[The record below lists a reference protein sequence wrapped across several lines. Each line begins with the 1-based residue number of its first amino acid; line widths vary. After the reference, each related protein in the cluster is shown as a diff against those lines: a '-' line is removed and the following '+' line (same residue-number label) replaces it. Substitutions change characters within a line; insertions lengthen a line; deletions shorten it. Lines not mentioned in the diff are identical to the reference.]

1 MNYYQ
6 SLNTNNKIFFIAYQI
21 CRLEK
26 ISKIYDNTIQSMY
39 ESGTDPDDIFKAE
52 DKLNKIIK
60 QKELKLK
67 LMKKHYE

>member
-6 SLNTNNKIFFIAYQI
+6 SLNTNSKIFFLAYQI

-26 ISKIYDNTIQSMY
+26 ISEIYDNIIQSMY

-60 QKELKLK
+60 QKQLKLK